1 MSSKVETY
9 TFSQARTLLLSQH
22 SRALE
27 RIHTLLLEHPGT
39 TNNDWKALRDAR
51 QAEIAAGMS
60 LTLLAQVMDDVERI
74 DTEIRAKAD
83 TGC

>member
-27 RIHTLLLEHPGT
+27 RIHTLLLKYPET
-39 TNNDWKALRDAR
+39 TNNDWKELREAR
-51 QAEIAAGMS
+51 QAEVAAGMS
-60 LTLLAQVMDDVERI
+60 LTLLAQVMDDVERV
-74 DTEIRAKAD
+74 DTEVRQKAS
-83 TGC
+83 GC